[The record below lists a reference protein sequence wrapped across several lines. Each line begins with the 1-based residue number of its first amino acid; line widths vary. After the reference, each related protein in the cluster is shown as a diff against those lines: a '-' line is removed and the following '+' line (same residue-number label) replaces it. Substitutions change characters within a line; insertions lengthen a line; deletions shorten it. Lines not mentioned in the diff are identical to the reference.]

1 MKKLTIKTIDEFE
14 SYLRE
19 AAIEEMAIDK
29 AFLDNNMDKFIN
41 KIKTEVGSVTDF
53 DYTELNHCEDGKVD
67 FDKVD
72 IVTINID
79 FKTYWV
85 KLIANLVTR
94 EIAIGSVEL

>member
-1 MKKLTIKTIDEFE
+1 MKKLTIKTIGEFE

-19 AAIEEMAIDK
+19 AGIEEMASEK
-29 AFLDNNMDKFIN
+29 AFLDSNMDRFIN